1 LAPVLQDARSALRYF
16 RNNPAF
22 AAISIF
28 TLAVGIGANT
38 AIFTVANALLLRQLP
53 YPEPERL
60 ALISYERIAT
70 GERQGDLSWPR
81 FTSIRDLNQSFSGV
95 AAFTDET
102 FNLTGRGAPEQLKA
116 GRVSWSF
123 FGVLGIRPA
132 AGRWFLPDEDKP
144 GGPPV
149 VVATHEFWDRHFG
162 ANASLAGQTLTLN
175 NAIYTV
181 VGVLP
186 PGFRFDSLGA
196 VDLYAPRVFDL
207 SLLSPSQLNAGAGF
221 LSCVARLRPGITFS
235 RAQAEMNTLAAQYR
249 REYPRFPDA
258 DPGLAVRVG
267 NLRDEIVSSVRTAIW
282 ILFGAV
288 GLVLLVACAN
298 VASLL
303 LSRALGRT
311 REIAVRTAMGATR
324 ADIVRQLLIESVLLA
339 MCGGI
344 AGAAFGSWMAK
355 ALAAIAGQSLPRVS
369 EIRPDA
375 AVLAFTALISL
386 ATGVLF
392 GLAPAWQVSRSDVNS
407 ILRAEGRGATSG
419 RRRNAV
425 RNLLVIGQVA
435 LSMVL
440 LIGAGLLVRSFS
452 ALRGATPGFDPDRVL
467 TMTVTLPGARY
478 QRPAMAAFYRQ
489 TVTNI
494 RALPGVRAAAGAT
507 ALPLNPTRL
516 TPALP
521 EGQPQ
526 VPLAQRF
533 LFNVQ
538 SITPEYAG
546 AMRIPLI
553 EGREFTDRDN
563 DASAPKVV
571 IVNQAA
577 ARRFWPGQRVAG
589 KHIWVGRDEQPRE
602 VIGVL
607 GDVHNQSLAANAK
620 PEIDLPYAQLP
631 GMPLNLIVRTAGD
644 PHALAKPVAACV
656 YALDR
661 EQPVTGVRT
670 MDELLEAG
678 AAQPRFTTSL
688 LTALALSALILAVVG
703 IYGAL
708 ARSVAERTQ
717 EMGIRIALGA
727 KSPDVLRLVIGRG
740 IALAGAGAA
749 IGVCASL
756 VLTRLLASL
765 LYRVSATDPLTFA
778 AVAALFFCVALA
790 AGYLPARR
798 ATRVDPIAT
807 LR

>member
-1 LAPVLQDARSALRYF
+1 MAAFLQDARFALRVF

-53 YPEPERL
+53 YPAPERL

-81 FTSIRDLNQSFSGV
+81 FTTIRDQNQSFSGV
-95 AAFTDET
+95 AAFTGET

-123 FGVLGIRPA
+123 FGVLGIRPV
-132 AGRWFLPDEDKP
+132 AGRWFLPEEDKP
-144 GGPPV
+144 SGPPV
-149 VVATHEFWDRHFG
+149 VVLTHEFWERHFG

-175 NAIYTV
+175 NGVYTV
-181 VGVLP
+181 IGVLP

-196 VDLYAPRVFDL
+196 VDIYAPRVFDL
-207 SLLSPSQLNAGAGF
+207 SLLSPAQLNAGAGF
-221 LSCVARLRPGITFS
+221 LSCVARLRPGVS
-235 RAQAEMNTLAAQYR
+235 LSSAEAEMNTLAVPYR
-249 REYPRFPDA
+249 REYPKFPDA

-282 ILFGAV
+282 ILFAAV
-288 GLVLLVACAN
+288 GLVLLIACAN

-303 LSRALGRT
+303 LSRALGRS
-311 REIAVRTAMGATR
+311 REIAVRTAMGASR
-324 ADIVRQLLIESVLLA
+324 ADIVRQLLTESLLLA
-339 MCGGI
+339 ACGGI
-344 AGAAFGSWMAK
+344 AGASMGSWMAK
-355 ALAAIAGQSLPRVS
+355 ALAALAGETLPRAG

-375 AVLAFTALISL
+375 AVLAFTALICI

-392 GLAPAWQVSRSDVNS
+392 GLAPAWQASHPDVNS

-419 RRRNAV
+419 RRRNAL

-452 ALRGATPGFDPDRVL
+452 ALRGVSPGFDPDRLL
-467 TMTVTLPGARY
+467 TMTVSLPNVRY

-489 TVTNI
+489 AVTNI
-494 RALPGVRAAAGAT
+494 RGLPGIRAAAGAT

-526 VPLAQRF
+526 VPLAQRP

-538 SITPEYAG
+538 SITPEYA
-546 AMRIPLI
+546 AVMRIPLI
-553 EGREFTDRDN
+553 GGREFTDRDN
-563 DASAPKVV
+563 DPNAPKVV
-571 IVNQAA
+571 IINGAA
-577 ARRFWPGQRVAG
+577 ARRFWPGQSAAG

-602 VIGVL
+602 VVGVF
-607 GDVHNQSLAANAK
+607 GDVRNLSLATGAK
-620 PEIDLPYAQLP
+620 PEIYLPYAQLP
-631 GMPLNLIVRTAGD
+631 GMPLNLIVRAAGD
-644 PHALAKPVAACV
+644 PRAVAKAVAGCV
-656 YALDR
+656 FALDR
-661 EQPVTGVRT
+661 EQPVTAVRT
-670 MDELLEAG
+670 MDEILEGG

-688 LTALALSALILAVVG
+688 LTVLALSALILAVVG
-703 IYGAL
+703 IYGAI
-708 ARSVAERTQ
+708 AYAVAERTQ
-717 EMGIRIALGA
+717 EMGVRIALGA
-727 KSPDVLRLVIGRG
+727 ASADILRLVVGRG
-740 IALAGAGAA
+740 VALAGAGIG

-756 VLTRLLASL
+756 VLTRLLSSL
-765 LYRVSATDPLTFA
+765 LYGTSATDPLTFA
-778 AVAALFFCVALA
+778 AAAILFVCVALA
-790 AGYLPARR
+790 ASYVPARR
-798 ATRVDPIAT
+798 AARVDPITT